1 MPFYRPASEE
11 ASLGNRDNNE
21 RGGVNSVQHWKQAD
35 GGQMVKMYKIVAVMI
50 DQVGITILRFMK
62 SALVVGSGRLGSY
75 GGGETSAAALFFLPV
90 KEND

>member
-50 DQVGITILRFMK
+50 K
-62 SALVVGSGRLGSY
+62 W
-75 GGGETSAAALFFLPV
+75 E
-90 KEND
+90 